1 VTTSPTLQAKL
12 PPSAAR
18 GFTLVEM
25 AIVLAIV
32 GVLVTSM
39 MFTLSAQ
46 IEQRSFN
53 DTQSRLESAREAV
66 LAYAIANGRLPCP
79 ATSASAGAEVR
90 LGTGVC
96 GATTG
101 TAFDYYGGVSG
112 GVTGGL
118 LPAVTLGY
126 QPIDSSGFALD
137 GWGNR
142 IRYAVSRVNTGSFPA
157 NFTNKTNMQTN
168 GLTVLP
174 NDLIVCASA
183 TGIVPAGSPPNCGA
197 SASNAVTNQ
206 TTVVALL
213 YSLGK
218 NGTTAV
224 TLGTDE
230 AANENRSAANDAVFI
245 YHTPAPTTAANGEF
259 DDQMLWITVGALYS
273 KLLAAGVLP

>member
-1 VTTSPTLQAKL
+1 MRPGAKFV
-12 PPSAAR
+12 SVRAWSTE

-32 GVLVTSM
+32 GVLITSM
-39 MFTLSAQ
+39 MLTLSAQ

-53 DTQSRLESAREAV
+53 DTQTRLEAARDAL

-79 ATSASAGAEVR
+79 ATSASAGSEVR
-90 LGTGVC
+90 LASGVC

-126 QPIDSSGFALD
+126 QPVDSSGFAMD

-142 IRYAVSRVNTGSFPA
+142 IRYAVSRVTTPSFSA

-174 NDLIVCASA
+174 NDLVVCASA
-183 TGIVPAGSPPNCGA
+183 SGINPGGSPPSCGTAA
-197 SASNAVTNQ
+197 SVTNQ
-206 TTVVALL
+206 TTVVAIL
-213 YSLGK
+213 YSPGK
-218 NGTTAV
+218 NGTSPVA
-224 TLGTDE
+224 LGTDE
-230 AANENRSAANDAVFI
+230 SANENRSGANDAVFVF
-245 YHTPAPTTAANGEF
+245 HTPAPSTAANGEF
-259 DDQMLWITVGALYS
+259 DDQMLWIPVGMLYS
-273 KLLAAGVLP
+273 KLLSAGVLP